1 MQLLLALIG
10 AALGVAVFVGVD
22 LANDSSRRAFQYSE
36 ELLFGRATHQLL
48 GIGGALTSEQYRT
61 LRLQSGPLL
70 AAPVI
75 ETEVIVRT
83 PMVERRMTL
92 IGIDPFEEM
101 DFRSYSGFGAADD
114 ASMLT
119 LITRPG
125 AVLAPAAL
133 AAELGLD
140 TGSTLDLLLEDDRV
154 ATVEVAGLIEDG
166 GTPTDGI
173 APLVADIATAQE
185 LLGRETIDRVDLLLT
200 PEAERRL
207 ENLLPAGVTLVTAG
221 SRNRVS
227 DELSRAFSINLS
239 ALSLLAMLVGVFL
252 IYATVSFTVLQR
264 RSVFG
269 MFRALGVQ
277 RASLLASVLLEA
289 LLIGGAATVLGL
301 ALGHVL
307 AQGLVELTLRTMDDL
322 YFSDV
327 VRPAAPSGWLYLKG
341 FGIGIGAAL
350 AAAAVPAYEAAR
362 VSPQVAMSR
371 AALERKARKL
381 THAGAALALPCAAAG
396 ALVLLAS
403 DRSLTAAFAGLF
415 FVIIAFALL
424 IPTCAALAL
433 RALERLARPTFGSP
447 GSLAIRGV
455 ARSLSRTGVA
465 TAALG
470 VAVATVIGVGLMIA
484 SFRVSVERWLESTLL
499 ADLYVDAEGW
509 AVSARDPLADRNL
522 GSIAELPGVR
532 GLSLLQF
539 RRLPTALGELSLRA
553 VLPGPDGWGL
563 TVVDELFPGTVE
575 AMARGEGIF
584 ASETLAYRNALAVG
598 DTLVLPADG
607 GSVEFRLIGIYRDYN
622 TDGGGVLM
630 PIEIYQRH
638 WADRDI
644 DGVGI
649 YLTASADPASVRAEI
664 EARLGGF
671 RNLRL
676 RSTEAIRNQSLAV
689 FDRTFRVTE
698 VLRVLAGIVAFLGL
712 MSALLSIEL
721 DRGRE
726 IAVLRALGLTPRRVG
741 ILSLTQTLLL
751 GGIAG
756 LLSIPLGIVMA
767 KLLIDVINRRSF
779 GWGMELTVN
788 APPIALGFAL
798 AVAAALLAGIYP
810 AYHVSRLSV
819 AAGLR
824 EE

>member
-1 MQLLLALIG
+1 
-10 AALGVAVFVGVD
+10 
-22 LANDSSRRAFQYSE
+22 
-36 ELLFGRATHQLL
+36 
-48 GIGGALTSEQYRT
+48 
-61 LRLQSGPLL
+61 
-70 AAPVI
+70 
-75 ETEVIVRT
+75 
-83 PMVERRMTL
+83 
-92 IGIDPFEEM
+92 
-101 DFRSYSGFGAADD
+101 
-114 ASMLT
+114 
-119 LITRPG
+119 
-125 AVLAPAAL
+125 
-133 AAELGLD
+133 
-140 TGSTLDLLLEDDRV
+140 
-154 ATVEVAGLIEDG
+154 
-166 GTPTDGI
+166 
-173 APLVADIATAQE
+173 
-185 LLGRETIDRVDLLLT
+185 
-200 PEAERRL
+200 
-207 ENLLPAGVTLVTAG
+207 
-221 SRNRVS
+221 
-227 DELSRAFSINLS
+227 
-239 ALSLLAMLVGVFL
+239 
-252 IYATVSFTVLQR
+252 
-264 RSVFG
+264 
-269 MFRALGVQ
+269 
-277 RASLLASVLLEA
+277 
-289 LLIGGAATVLGL
+289 
-301 ALGHVL
+301 
-307 AQGLVELTLRTMDDL
+307 
-322 YFSDV
+322 
-327 VRPAAPSGWLYLKG
+327 
-341 FGIGIGAAL
+341 
-350 AAAAVPAYEAAR
+350 
-362 VSPQVAMSR
+362 
-371 AALERKARKL
+371 
-381 THAGAALALPCAAAG
+381 
-396 ALVLLAS
+396 
-403 DRSLTAAFAGLF
+403 
-415 FVIIAFALL
+415 
-424 IPTCAALAL
+424 
-433 RALERLARPTFGSP
+433 
-447 GSLAIRGV
+447 
-455 ARSLSRTGVA
+455 
-465 TAALG
+465 
-470 VAVATVIGVGLMIA
+470 
-484 SFRVSVERWLESTLL
+484 
-499 ADLYVDAEGW
+499 
-509 AVSARDPLADRNL
+509 
-522 GSIAELPGVR
+522 
-532 GLSLLQF
+532 
-539 RRLPTALGELSLRA
+539 